1 MSERAKTLG
10 FDPSQTWFHGST
22 KDLPA
27 FAAKRALR
35 NEQMGLE
42 GVHLAQDPAFASRY
56 AEGPGGNVTPVHV
69 RGKILDATQMVPEG
83 GEHHAIVDKLL
94 KGTGRKPYWTTDEK
108 GRRWAPPL
116 QNHIDGVNPQKA
128 KRVIQEHGY
137 DGVKYNASYGSLAPG
152 ARGMNTTAKSPA
164 VVMFDPSNIRAR
176 TAQFDPQQV
185 GSAALLAA
193 RGGAMLDQGKA
204 VRSALSTAKSLY
216 NKLPHVVGGGAPMTK
231 GGRIHRDGGGEIPN
245 QPSAFP
251 VAPGAGAPI
260 DLKQMFGAAP
270 SAAPAPAAVDPS
282 RLNAFTPHPDSHTIG
297 SLTSNF
303 NDAVK
308 HHLGLSTEER
318 NANAKKARDALA
330 PFFTNRKDGKA
341 GRLMTKNAKMMK
353 AESGYRG
360 QKPLE
365 LNDGKG
371 IETIGLPLSPAYEEG
386 KLNTCPNSASCKTS
400 CLGKTSGNYFK
411 VGGGE
416 NLDAFKGPRLNS
428 LIKTQ
433 AMMRHP
439 QAFAVAMHDEID
451 RAKQEAA
458 RNGNRLGVRLNVL
471 SDLHP
476 RMHEA
481 LIRAHPDVAFYDYTK
496 NNTDPIAPNHH
507 YTYSSTG
514 VSQPASH
521 NGSDE
526 DIHNPHS
533 NWRSMRKRLDTGSN
547 VAMVFTH
554 KEHLPQE
561 VHDEESGK
569 RYRVVHGDTHDFR
582 PADIQPHGADG
593 VIVGLRNKKAPGKLS
608 RAAHDTNGF
617 MVHYDPQI
625 VRDAKGREVRG
636 PSYGINPDSG
646 NPYRGESTATNH
658 VVRIAPQPEGRKS
671 IFAQM
676 NKGLE
681 K

>member
-1 MSERAKTLG
+1 
-10 FDPSQTWFHGST
+10 
-22 KDLPA
+22 
-27 FAAKRALR
+27 
-35 NEQMGLE
+35 
-42 GVHLAQDPAFASRY
+42 
-56 AEGPGGNVTPVHV
+56 
-69 RGKILDATQMVPEG
+69 
-83 GEHHAIVDKLL
+83 
-94 KGTGRKPYWTTDEK
+94 
-108 GRRWAPPL
+108 
-116 QNHIDGVNPQKA
+116 
-128 KRVIQEHGY
+128 
-137 DGVKYNASYGSLAPG
+137 
-152 ARGMNTTAKSPA
+152 
-164 VVMFDPSNIRAR
+164 
-176 TAQFDPQQV
+176 
-185 GSAALLAA
+185 
-193 RGGAMLDQGKA
+193 MLDQGKA
-204 VRSALSTAKSLY
+204 IHSAVLTAKSLY
-216 NKLPHVVGGGAPMTK
+216 NKLPHVVGGNAPMNK
-231 GGRIHRDGGGEIPN
+231 GGRIHRDVGGEVPPAAPP
-245 QPSAFP
+245 PSSFA
-251 VAPGAGAPI
+251 VAPGAGTPL
-260 DLKQMFGAAP
+260 DLKQMFGGAPNAAAP
-270 SAAPAPAAVDPS
+270 PTAVDPS
-282 RLNAFTPHPDSHTIG
+282 RLNEFAPHPDSHTIG

-303 NDAVK
+303 NDAIK

-318 NANAKKARDALA
+318 NANAKKARDKLA

-365 LNDGKG
+365 LNDGSG

-514 VSQPASH
+514 VSQPASY

-526 DIHNPHS
+526 DVHNPHS

-547 VAMVFTH
+547 VAMVFSH

-569 RYRVVHGDTHDFR
+569 RYKVIHGDTHDFR
-582 PADIQPHGADG
+582 PADIQPAGADG

-617 MVHYDPQI
+617 MVHYDPQT
-625 VRDAKGREVRG
+625 VKDEKGREVRG

-646 NPYRGESTATNH
+646 NPYRGDSTATNH
-658 VVRIAPQPEGRKS
+658 VVRIAPQPQGRKS

-676 NKGLE
+676 HKDM
-681 K
+681 KP